1 MKIKL
6 DRSELGRSKWYEYVL
21 RFAFGGAVTALAGII
36 AKHFGAE
43 LGGLFLA
50 FPAIFPAAATLIE
63 RTEKQKKEQAG
74 LSGTI
79 RGRQAAG
86 VDAAGAWMGAFGL
99 IAFGLIVWKTLPGF
113 DTATVL
119 CSAALVWLFASV
131 LIWELRAQVW
141 RRWKQHRIAVRRG
154 CASIAPDGRMENQ

>member
-6 DRSELGRSKWYEYVL
+6 DRSELGRSKWYEYVI
-21 RFAFGGAVTALAGII
+21 RFAFGGAITALAGII
-36 AKHFGAE
+36 AKRFGAE

-63 RTEKQKKEQAG
+63 KTERQKKEKAG

-86 VDAAGAWMGAFGL
+86 VDAAGSWMGAFGL
-99 IAFGLIVWKTLPGF
+99 VAFALIVWNALPSFG
-113 DTATVL
+113 TATVL
-119 CSAALVWLFASV
+119 SGAALAWLFTSV
-131 LIWELRAQVW
+131 LIWELREQLW
-141 RRWKQHRIAVRRG
+141 RSWKRHRIAV
-154 CASIAPDGRMENQ
+154 GRMYSSSTAKKTMEKP